1 MTDPSLTGPPAAPM
15 PVIAQ
20 IGDIQVTSTTV
31 RTPAGEFPLRGT
43 TWQVVEQWL
52 PEQKTPGWVI
62 VVTVLLLFVVGPFSL
77 LFLLIRQT
85 VYRGVA
91 LVTVNSWTHQ
101 YVARIVVADQSQ
113 VQQIQHQVNYVRSL
127 AAL

>member
-1 MTDPSLTGPPAAPM
+1 MTAPM

-20 IGDIQVTSTTV
+20 IGDIRVTSTTV
-31 RTPAGEFPLRGT
+31 HTPAGEFPLRGT
-43 TWQVVEQWL
+43 TWQVAEQWL
-52 PEQKTPGWVI
+52 PEQKTPAWV
-62 VVTVLLLFVVGPFSL
+62 VVLTVLGFFIVGPFSL
-77 LFLLIRQT
+77 LLLLIRQT
-85 VYRGVA
+85 IHRGVA

-101 YVARIVVADQSQ
+101 YVSRIALADQAQ

>member
-1 MTDPSLTGPPAAPM
+1 MTEPTVPPPEG

-20 IGDIQVTSTTV
+20 IGEIEVTSTAV

-43 TWQVVEQWL
+43 TWQVAEQWL
-52 PEQKTPGWVI
+52 PEQKTPTWAILVAI
-62 VVTVLLLFVVGPFSL
+62 LTFCIVGPFSL
-77 LFLLIRQT
+77 LFLLVRHT

-91 LVTVNSWTHQ
+91 QVTVNSWTHQ
-101 YVARIVVADQSQ
+101 YVARLTVTDQSQ
-113 VQQIQHQVNYVRSL
+113 VQHIQQQVNYVRSL

>member
-1 MTDPSLTGPPAAPM
+1 M

-43 TWQVVEQWL
+43 TWQVGEQWL

-62 VVTVLLLFVVGPFSL
+62 VVTVLGFFIVGPFSL

-85 VYRGVA
+85 VYRGVVT
-91 LVTVNSWTHQ
+91 VTVNSWTHQ
-101 YVARIVVADQSQ
+101 YVARITVSDQGQ